1 MPRELI
7 AERPGHC
14 SLREFEDTPLKP
26 DQVRARSL
34 YSAVKHGTEFRAF
47 QANTPDASDR
57 FDGELRLHLRGQERR
72 DYYPMR
78 LGNMYVAEIT
88 EVGSEV
94 SGFEPGDRI
103 FGHGRVCDFQTLSQG
118 RFGKAPDYMSWQAIM
133 YSDPAGV
140 ALAGVR
146 DAHIRL
152 GDRVAVFGLG
162 AIGLMTVQLARLA
175 GTRWVA
181 AVDPIER
188 RRAAAER
195 HGADLVLDPTQADA
209 GLEIK
214 LATGKL
220 GVDVSM
226 ETSGAAAALNDA
238 LRATRFRGTV
248 VSTAYYNAPM
258 AGLHMAGEWHRNR
271 INILSVR
278 SNSEPWA
285 DYGWDCKRG
294 DEEAFNLLVEGRLQA
309 DDLVDP
315 VVAFDDVAEAYMQMN
330 SNPETGIKLGVDHSL

>member
-7 AERPGHC
+7 AERPGQC
-14 SLREFEDTPLKP
+14 SLREFQELPLKP
-26 DQVRARSL
+26 NQVRVRSL
-34 YSAVKHGTEFRAF
+34 YSAFKHGTEFRAF
-47 QANTPDASDR
+47 QANTKDASNS
-57 FDGELRLHLRGQERR
+57 FDSELRLHLRGQERR
-72 DYYPMR
+72 DYYPMQ
-78 LGNMYVAEIT
+78 LGNMYVSEIT
-88 EVGSEV
+88 EVGSGV
-94 SGFEPGDRI
+94 LGFEPGDQV
-103 FGHGRVCDFQTLSQG
+103 FGHGKVCDVQALTQG
-118 RFGKAPDYMSWQAIM
+118 NFAKLPDGMSWQAIM

-162 AIGLMTVQLARLA
+162 AIGLMTVQLAYLA
-175 GTRWVA
+175 GARWVA
-181 AVDPIER
+181 AIDPIEKR
-188 RRAAAER
+188 RTVAER
-195 HGADLVLDPTQADA
+195 HGVDLVLDPTQTDV
-209 GLEIK
+209 GVEIK

-226 ETSGAAAALNDA
+226 ETSGAAPALNDA

-248 VSTAYYNAPM
+248 ASTAFYNAPM
-258 AGLHMAGEWHRNR
+258 AGLNMAGEWHRNR

-294 DEEAFNLLVEGRLQA
+294 DEEAFHLLLQGRLQT
-309 DDLVDP
+309 DSLIDP
-315 VVAFDDVAEAYMQMN
+315 IIAFDDVAEAYMQMN
-330 SNPETGIKLGVDHSL
+330 SNPEKGIKLGVDHSL

>member
-7 AERPGHC
+7 AERPGQC
-14 SLREFEDTPLKP
+14 SLREFDDTPLKP
-26 DQVRARSL
+26 DQVRAQSL
-34 YSAVKHGTEFRAF
+34 YSAVKHGTEFRTF

-78 LGNMYVAEIT
+78 LGNMYIAKIT

-94 SGFEPGDRI
+94 SGFEPGDRV
-103 FGHGRVCDFQTLSQG
+103 FGHGRVCDFPTLSQASIRKVPVG
-118 RFGKAPDYMSWQAIM
+118 MSWQAIM

-175 GTRWVA
+175 GARWVA
-181 AVDPIER
+181 AIDPIER
-188 RRAAAER
+188 RRAAAQR
-195 HGADLVLDPTQADA
+195 HGADLVLDPIQADA
-209 GLEIK
+209 GHEIK

-226 ETSGAAAALNDA
+226 ETSGAAPALNDA

-285 DYGWDCKRG
+285 DYGWDCRRG
-294 DEEAFNLLVEGRLQA
+294 DEEAFILLVEGRLQA

-315 VVAFDDVAEAYMQMN
+315 VVAFDDVGQAYMQMN
-330 SNPETGIKLGVDHSL
+330 SNPESGIKLGVDHSL